1 LWYCVVGM
9 ASSSSESVEQENVPS
24 PVRLKRK
31 PTYMVWNEFNRVV
44 LATGELKA
52 ECVCVTCC
60 LAENQSM
67 EPHICVPIW
76 RHVLLGGPIVSCYH
90 HCLHSHSYI
99 LSYWPSFSLII

>member
-1 LWYCVVGM
+1 M

-52 ECVCVTCC
+52 ECVWC
-60 LAENQSM
+60 
-67 EPHICVPIW
+67 
-76 RHVLLGGPIVSCYH
+76 HVLFGGEPKYGT
-90 HCLHSHSYI
+90 SHLRAHLATCASRQANCKLLSPLFAFSFLYI
-99 LSYWPSFSLII
+99 ELLAIIFTYNLVL